1 MNSEKL
7 NKFSERLKELRNEK
21 NMTRQTLADELHISV
36 RLVGYWENGQRECS
50 LDMLIK
56 ISNIFD
62 VSVDFLIGNKDF

>member
-1 MNSEKL
+1 MTEQKL
-7 NKFSERLKELRNEK
+7 NKSNIRLKELREEK

-56 ISNIFD
+56 LAKLLDTD
-62 VSVDFLIGNKDF
+62 VNYLIGYSD

>member
-7 NKFSERLKELRNEK
+7 NKFSERLKELRNER
-21 NMTRQTLADELHISV
+21 NMTRQALADELHISV

>member
-7 NKFSERLKELRNEK
+7 NKFSERLKELRNER
-21 NMTRQTLADELHISV
+21 NMTRQALADELHISV

-56 ISNIFD
+56 LAKILDSD
-62 VSVDFLIGNKDF
+62 VNYLIGYCD